1 MRKGGGRS
9 EQAIWADPNLVQEC
23 VQHCRLVEHDD
34 LRGGGGESKCI
45 GARGGGGEG
54 GM

>member
-34 LRGGGGESKCI
+34 LQARLGGGGGS
-45 GARGGGGEG
+45 RGTHRKLR
-54 GM
+54 